1 MYVDV
6 LGTGEVS
13 SLVSRLEHGIW
24 GGLFI
29 EVPGFLIAA
38 VSLFPPGERVSHC
51 ATCILLL
58 FRCIDSC
65 L

>member
-1 MYVDV
+1 MWMS
-6 LGTGEVS
+6 LGQGKCLASFPGWNMEC
-13 SLVSRLEHGIW
+13 G